1 MTWLRNEEPLVPE
14 AASRLQVGR
23 DSLTLSGLLKTDE
36 GMYTCMARTAK
47 DQTSAS
53 GRLTVLS
60 EPPAFTSTARDIRV
74 LEGRTA
80 DLICQA
86 SGIPAP
92 RIQWSFGGKVLASRG
107 GVLSLSSI
115 SPDREGGYVCTATN
129 LYGSIDETV
138 NVQVI
143 KGVRKE
149 NQNLVPD
156 IVKNIKDTISMP
168 CDFKVDQRVE
178 KETRV
183 IWLKDNAEL
192 TFSSRGRFEI
202 QANKSLLVKN
212 IELADAG
219 QYSCKVITPLQEVE
233 SKISLI
239 VSGESPEILNAFD
252 KVAIHE
258 GDTLSLNCM
267 ARGVPPP
274 NIEWLLKDRPVSSQ
288 YLYPIETANA
298 EFKETRVVIKKATK
312 SQEGMYQ
319 CIARNNVGT
328 VVKNSHV
335 KIIRRTKVSISNEEG
350 RSDMTIPAGQKLKL
364 PCKVENDDMNRITK
378 IGWTKNNKSIEVGG
392 EDMVDFGMDGS
403 ITIFNVQKRHEGVY
417 KCTVTTVKDEESAE
431 LVLKVLVNAPVI
443 TLHTKDQLMFSGAS
457 INLECVSTGIP
468 EPETR
473 WTFNKTITKVV
484 GPVFEIKNAIAT
496 DAGHYSCTAK
506 NSIGE
511 TQRTIVVGVLTVPRL
526 EEVYQTKKGS
536 LLKLPCV
543 TASERVSVLWFKDGK
558 PMETFDEQV
567 YVDSDG
573 GGLVFK
579 NLTESNEGEYR

>member
-1 MTWLRNEEPLVPE
+1 M
-14 AASRLQVGR
+14 GR
-23 DSLTLSGLLKTDE
+23 DSLTISSLIKVDE
-36 GMYTCMARTAK
+36 AVYTCVAKTAH

-74 LEGRTA
+74 LEGRTT
-80 DLICQA
+80 DLLCQA

-92 RIQWSFGGKVLASRG
+92 RIQWSFGGKVLSSRA
-107 GVLSLSSI
+107 GVLSLGAL
-115 SPDREGGYVCTATN
+115 SPDREGGYVCTASN
-129 LYGSIDETV
+129 VYGTIDETV

-149 NQNLVPD
+149 NTQNLVPD
-156 IVKNIKDTISMP
+156 IVKNIKDTISLP
-168 CDFKVDQRVE
+168 CDFKVDHRVE

-183 IWLKDNAEL
+183 VWLKDGAEL
-192 TFSSRGRFEI
+192 TITGRGRYEI
-202 QANKSLLVKN
+202 QANKSLVVKN
-212 IELADAG
+212 IELGDAG
-219 QYSCKVITPLQEVE
+219 QYACKVITPLQEVE

-258 GDTLSLNCM
+258 GDTLNLNCV
-267 ARGVPPP
+267 ARGVPRP

-288 YLYPIETANA
+288 FLFHIETANA

-328 VVKNSHV
+328 VVKNSQV
-335 KIIRRTKVSISNEEG
+335 RIIRRTKVSISNEEG

-364 PCKVENDDMNRITK
+364 PCKVENDEMNRITK

-403 ITIFNVQKRHEGVY
+403 ITIFNMQKRHEGVY
-417 KCTVTTVKDEESAE
+417 KCTVTTVKDEASAD

-443 TLHTKDQLMFSGAS
+443 TRHTKDQLVFSGNS
-457 INLECVSTGIP
+457 LNLECVATGIP
-468 EPETR
+468 EPEIR

-484 GPVFEIKNAIAT
+484 GPLFEIKNAIAT
-496 DAGHYSCTAK
+496 DAGQYGCTAK

-526 EEVYQTKKGS
+526 EEAYQAKKGV
-536 LLKLPCV
+536 LLRLPCV
-543 TASERVSVLWFKDGK
+543 AASDKVSVLWFKDGK

-567 YVDSDG
+567 LVDG
-573 GGLVFK
+573 EGGLVFK
-579 NLTESNEGEYR
+579 NLTESNEAEYRSAYTV